1 MKTTLVRS
9 EEK

>member
-1 MKTTLVRS
+1 MIRVRS